1 MRKYKNWAHKISSWE
16 NLTIWGPTLS
26 VSPSAQRASL
36 LLSTLISFHGML
48 KLSSCRGTWFS
59 PCRGRCKCP
68 LLLFIYSSASSSL
81 QHHGLQHSS
90 LPCSSLFPRACSNSW
105 VSDAIQPSHPLL
117 PLSLLPSIFPSI
129 RVFSNEL
136 ALYIRWPNYWSF
148 SFIISPSNEHPG
160 LIFRINWLDLL
171 AVQGTL
177 KSLLQHHSSNA
188 SVIQPSAFFTIH
200 LSYPYMITRKTIALT
215 TQSLLAKWC
224 LCFEIRCLGLS

>member
-16 NLTIWGPTLS
+16 NLTIWRPALS
-26 VSPSAQRASL
+26 VFPSAQRASL
-36 LLSTLISFHGML
+36 LLSTLISFHGVL

-68 LLLFIYSSASSSL
+68 LLLFIYSSVSSFL

-90 LPCSSLFPRACSNSW
+90 LPCSSLFPRACSNSS

-117 PLSLLPSIFPSI
+117 PLSLLSSIFPSI

-171 AVQGTL
+171 AAQGLSRAFSNTTVQM
-177 KSLLQHHSSNA
+177 LQLFSP
-188 SVIQPSAFFTIH
+188 QPSLWSNSHIYTW
-200 LSYPYMITRKTIALT
+200 
-215 TQSLLAKWC
+215 LLEKP
-224 LCFEIRCLGLS
+224 